1 MSGIFPMY
9 PPNFSS
15 LDKVTVKLEL
25 KYFCILAQMCSKT
38 KAKGIF
44 YGESHIQMAAY

>member
-1 MSGIFPMY
+1 MSGIFPTY

-25 KYFCILAQMCSKT
+25 KYFSILAQMCSKT
-38 KAKGIF
+38 KANDIF
-44 YGESHIQMAAY
+44 YEEINI